1 VDVLG
6 VLDELIALQAEGKGR
21 FTRKGDKRPLWEV
34 EAMKASRRA
43 GVARKRAAAAAKAVE
58 RQAARRRAAPQ
69 LARLGERILDR
80 MASGMDPG
88 AWYGRLDL
96 VRMAGGERYA
106 RGKVLQAWRAG
117 WLERTANPGYRPRG
131 ELAPEGGWLTVEDAQ
146 WLYRLTEAGEA
157 LREAVRLLA

>member
-34 EAMKASRRA
+34 HAKMESQRRNREAKQS
-43 GVARKRAAAAAKAVE
+43 AAAGRAVE
-58 RQAARRRAAPQ
+58 RQAARRAKAPQ

-80 MASGMDPG
+80 MVSGMDPG